1 MEKNWK
7 KQGITESF
15 NAAFEGLFEAI
26 RSERHMKFHCFCTII
41 VLILSLFLELGK
53 YETLS
58 LIISITL
65 MWIAELFNTAI
76 ESCVDMVTEEY
87 HPLAKRAKDIA
98 ASAVLVTA
106 LNALLVGY
114 IIFEKKITFQL
125 RSAFYISIQHYLF
138 LSL

>member
-65 MWIAELFNTAI
+65 
-76 ESCVDMVTEEY
+76 SGS
-87 HPLAKRAKDIA
+87 R
-98 ASAVLVTA
+98 
-106 LNALLVGY
+106 
-114 IIFEKKITFQL
+114 TF
-125 RSAFYISIQHYLF
+125 
-138 LSL
+138 